1 MMKSLINTCA
11 VAALAIFS
19 GTAISES
26 VGVQV
31 VGTIKPSACT
41 PVISNDGNIDY
52 GIISTAT
59 LSTDSLTQ
67 LDNKQLT
74 FSITCDAPTKLGLKA
89 VNGRPGT
96 AAAARGDEDGHYG
109 GFTPVGISAENGNV
123 VVGLGKS
130 GDKKIGGY
138 NIMMDRITADGDPVN
153 NLYRFTSSG
162 SSSWDKMLFLPFY
175 LKEEILTSWS
185 KPSGNTPLT
194 FTNMSGTINVRAY
207 INKTSELDI
216 SQPIALDG
224 QTTIELVYL

>member
-1 MMKSLINTCA
+1 MMNILLKTCVIA
-11 VAALAIFS
+11 VLATIS

-31 VGTIKPSACT
+31 IGTIKPSACT
-41 PVISNDGNIDY
+41 PVISNGGNIDY

-67 LDNKQLT
+67 LENKQLT

-96 AAAARGDEDGHYG
+96 AADASGDEDGPFG
-109 GFTPVGISAENGNV
+109 GLTPAGISTVNGGA
-123 VVGLGKS
+123 VVGLGKN

-153 NLYRFTSSG
+153 NLYRLA
-162 SSSWDKMLFLPFY
+162 SSSSTSWKKMLYLPFY

-185 KPSGNTPLT
+185 KPSGDTPLI

-216 SQPIALDG
+216 SQPITLDG